1 MEMHVEP
8 LGEAITKVTLI
19 GRLDMAG
26 AAQIDLKFSVIA
38 GSEKKILVDMSQVD
52 YLASIGIRTLVTG
65 ARTAKLKKGKM
76 VLLNLQPNV
85 ENVLR
90 ISGVVAVLPV
100 FQDLQQACNA
110 LASGEN

>member
-26 AAQIDLKFSVIA
+26 ATQIDLKFSVIA

-52 YLASIGIRTLVTG
+52 YLASIGIRT
-65 ARTAKLKKGKM
+65 
-76 VLLNLQPNV
+76 
-85 ENVLR
+85 
-90 ISGVVAVLPV
+90 
-100 FQDLQQACNA
+100 
-110 LASGEN
+110 